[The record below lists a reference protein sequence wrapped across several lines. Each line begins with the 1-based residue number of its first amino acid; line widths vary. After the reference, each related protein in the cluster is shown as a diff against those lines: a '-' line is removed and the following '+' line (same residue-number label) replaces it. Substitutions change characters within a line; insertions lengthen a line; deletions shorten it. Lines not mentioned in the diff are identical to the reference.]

1 MSLSKLVV
9 FDRPLLSAT
18 AVVKARMRSLTEAEL
33 QDLREQARREG
44 AEDTRRFADSQM
56 VEMRTEVQQLN
67 ESLFETLR
75 QTETRLADQVR
86 SALPGLAVEIGR
98 RLLAGWEPPPE
109 VVERICHEALEE
121 LYPETSGLELV
132 ISARDSELLEK
143 LNPGWL
149 TEFSNLKITVDP
161 NLHPGDCLVR
171 SRFGVVDARGNTR
184 LRSLQD
190 SLARA

>member
-9 FDRPLLSAT
+9 FDRPLLGAS
-18 AVVKARMRSLTEAEL
+18 AVVKARTRSLTEAEL

-44 AEDTRRFADSQM
+44 AEDARRFADSQM

-75 QTETRLADQVR
+75 QAETRMADQVR
-86 SALPGLAVEIGR
+86 TALPGLAVEIGR
-98 RLLAGWEPPPE
+98 RLLAGWEPP
-109 VVERICHEALEE
+109 VETVARICHEALEE

-132 ISARDSELLEK
+132 VSARDSGLLEK

-149 TEFSNLKITVDP
+149 AEFPNLKISVDP
-161 NLHPGDCLVR
+161 HLNPGDCLVH
-171 SRFGVVDARGNTR
+171 SRFGVVDARGATR
-184 LRSLQD
+184 LRSLQE
-190 SLARA
+190 SLAHS

>member
-9 FDRPLLSAT
+9 FDRPLLGAT
-18 AVVKARMRSLTEAEL
+18 AVGRARTRTVTEAEL

-44 AEDTRRFADSQM
+44 AEDARRFADAQM

-67 ESLFETLR
+67 ESLFEALR
-75 QTETRLADQVR
+75 QTEVRLSDQVR
-86 SALPGLAVEIGR
+86 AALPGLAVEIGR
-98 RLLAGWEPPPE
+98 RLLAGWEPPAE
-109 VVERICHEALEE
+109 VVERICHEALDE
-121 LYPETSGLELV
+121 LFPETTGLELV
-132 ISARDSELLEK
+132 VSARDAELLER

-149 TEFSNLKITVDP
+149 AEFSSLKITTDT
-161 NLHPGDCLVR
+161 NLNSGDCLVR

>member
-9 FDRPLLSAT
+9 FDRPLHGAT
-18 AVVKARMRSLTEAEL
+18 AVVRARTRAVTEAEL
-33 QDLREQARREG
+33 QDLREQARRDG
-44 AEDTRRFADSQM
+44 AEDTRRFADAQM

-67 ESLFETLR
+67 ETLFEALR
-75 QTETRLADQVR
+75 QAEGRLADQVR
-86 SALPGLAVEIGR
+86 ASLPGLAVEIGR
-98 RLLAGWEPPPE
+98 RLLAGWEPPVE
-109 VVERICHEALEE
+109 VVERICREALEE
-121 LYPETSGLELV
+121 LFPETAGLELV
-132 ISARDSELLEK
+132 ISARDAALLEK

-149 TEFSNLKITVDP
+149 AEFTGLKVTTDT